1 MQVFIIK
8 VNMKDFIKHKL
19 RESLETEKIDTS
31 KIRVKSQFTNGLL
44 VFLPVYDGNRMGSFR
59 LEPFNDDYKI
69 FGTVLYDKYK
79 GQGLGKGMYKYI
91 IRQLKKEG
99 KKLYSDDNQSAEAV
113 NVWNS
118 LVKDGIATTTDNG
131 YVSI

>member
-1 MQVFIIK
+1 VK
-8 VNMKDFIKHKL
+8 EFIKNKL
-19 RESLETEKIDTS
+19 RENLQPEKIDTS
-31 KIRVKSQFTNGLL
+31 KIKIKKNFTNGLL
-44 VFLPVYDGNRMGSFR
+44 VFLPFYEGNRMGSFR

-69 FGTVLYDKYK
+69 FGTVLYDRFK

-99 KKLYSDDNQSAEAV
+99 KKLYSDDNQSPDAV

-118 LVKDGIATTTDNG
+118 LVKDGLAITTDTG
-131 YVSI
+131 FVSI

>member
-1 MQVFIIK
+1 
-8 VNMKDFIKHKL
+8 MKEFIKNKL
-19 RESLETEKIDTS
+19 RENLQPEKIDTS
-31 KIRVKSQFTNGLL
+31 KIKIKKNFTNGLL
-44 VFLPVYDGNRMGSFR
+44 VFLPFYEGNRMGSFR

-69 FGTVLYDKYK
+69 FGTVLYDRFK

-99 KKLYSDDNQSAEAV
+99 KKLYSDDNQSPDAV

-118 LVKDGIATTTDNG
+118 LVKDGLAITTDTG
-131 YVSI
+131 FVSI

>member
-1 MQVFIIK
+1 
-8 VNMKDFIKHKL
+8 MKDFIKNKL
-19 RESLETEKIDTS
+19 RESLEVEKIDTS
-31 KIRVKSQFTNGLL
+31 KIRIKSQFTNGLL
-44 VFLPVYDGNRMGSFR
+44 VFLPVYEGNRMGSFR

-99 KKLYSDDNQSAEAV
+99 KKLYSDDNQSSEAV

-118 LVKDGIATTTDNG
+118 LVKDGVATTTDNG

>member
-1 MQVFIIK
+1 
-8 VNMKDFIKHKL
+8 MKDFIKNKL
-19 RESLETEKIDTS
+19 RESLEAEKIDTS

-99 KKLYSDDNQSAEAV
+99 KKLYSDDNQSSEAV

-118 LVKDGIATTTDNG
+118 LVRDGIATTTDNG